1 MRKGRS
7 LPHCI
12 SDKSCDR
19 PGRHI
24 IHCNGSCPFVQF
36 VGNNI
41 SLRAICLE
49 FSCKRVQSRTCSDY
63 AERSRKSRRSGTTER
78 SDGNRVRSA
87 RIGEVRT
94 MCLEFSCKRA
104 QSRTCSDYAECSR
117 KSRRSSTTPQ
127 DLPQSALLAFVQ
139 ISATDP
145 VAIYPLQLFVSI
157 SLTFSAALGITRTSS
172 VLHSLARKFVQFVG
186 NNISS
191 HFRCARKRQLL
202 SCLKLS
208 PLSSY
213 PPHCISVD

>member
-12 SDKSCDR
+12 SDNSCDR
-19 PGRHI
+19 PGRHL

-145 VAIYPLQLFVSI
+145 VAILVS
-157 SLTFSAALGITRTSS
+157 
-172 VLHSLARKFVQFVG
+172 HSLRVHSCNSWAKKYFPKNSCPKFP
-186 NNISS
+186 
-191 HFRCARKRQLL
+191 H
-202 SCLKLS
+202 
-208 PLSSY
+208 LSSNI
-213 PPHCISVD
+213 PFSNQ